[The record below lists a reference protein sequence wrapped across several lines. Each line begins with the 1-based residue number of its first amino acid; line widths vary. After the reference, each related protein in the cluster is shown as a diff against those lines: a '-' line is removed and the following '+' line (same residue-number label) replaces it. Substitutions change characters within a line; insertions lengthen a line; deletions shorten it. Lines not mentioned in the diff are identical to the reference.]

1 MNENEK
7 KWLENRVNVS
17 VDDDFYLDRDEEKR
31 IKEEAASRNIYNN
44 DIEFTIRSI
53 LEKTGSVS
61 ERLLVDELD
70 RLLHQF
76 TDNDKRLDK
85 KEEKDAM
92 DQVLIAGPGKKKGL
106 DPRVASEYVD
116 TFCKANGIKRDSVS
130 GNSWIVPLI
139 IGLCIIVIGVFGWS
153 YIHTGGHSIEIINDK
168 ERVEIDFQLDR
179 AKSFVKQAQYTDPP
193 ERSAKSCLDKIRQI
207 DPKGQYRG
215 EEINDIVKKIVI
227 HYLQLAD
234 KSFAAKDAAGVNKW
248 IERAKLMGGEM
259 ELILEK
265 EREYGLQSKKK

>member
-1 MNENEK
+1 MNEIEK
-7 KWLENRVNVS
+7 NWLENRVKVS

-31 IKEEAASRNIYNN
+31 IKEEAASRNIHNN

-70 RLLHQF
+70 RLLRQF

-116 TFCKANGIKRDSVS
+116 TFCKANGLKRDSVS
-130 GNSWIVPLI
+130 GKSWIFTLI
-139 IGLCIIVIGVFGWS
+139 IPLFIVVSGFFGWS
-153 YIHTGGHSIEIINDK
+153 YLHNGGHSIVIINDK
-168 ERVEIDFQLDR
+168 ERAEIDFQLDR
-179 AKSFVKQAQYTDPP
+179 AKLFVKQAQYTDPP

-215 EEINDIVKKIVI
+215 EEVNDVVRKIVI

-234 KSFAAKDAAGVNKW
+234 KSFAAKDFAGVSKW

-265 EREYGLQSKKK
+265 ERQYGVPSRKN

>member
-1 MNENEK
+1 MNEIEK
-7 KWLENRVNVS
+7 NWLENRVKVS

-31 IKEEAASRNIYNN
+31 IKEEAASKNINNN

-70 RLLHQF
+70 RLLRQF

-92 DQVLIAGPGKKKGL
+92 EQVLIASPGKKKGL

-116 TFCKANGIKRDSVS
+116 TFCKANGLKRDSVR
-130 GNSWIVPLI
+130 GKSWVFPLI
-139 IGLCIIVIGVFGWS
+139 IILCIALSVVLVWS
-153 YIHTGGHSIEIINDK
+153 YFYTSSHSIVIINDK
-168 ERVEIDFQLDR
+168 ERAEIDFQLDR
-179 AKSFVKQAQYTDPP
+179 AKLFVKQAQYTDPP

-215 EEINDIVKKIVI
+215 EEVNDVVRKIVF

-234 KSFAAKDAAGVNKW
+234 KSFAAKDFVGVSKW

-265 EREYGLQSKKK
+265 ERQYVIPSRKN